1 LRTGLNLT
9 KAQIKSL
16 VEDYRAGKTI
26 AHCCVKYDI
35 TRSTLYR
42 CLRKYD
48 DEYLKG
54 QKTDAYYRIE
64 CQRLKDALAEAIL
77 ERNELRA
84 MLANTSNG

>member
-1 LRTGLNLT
+1 M
-9 KAQIKSL
+9 AQIKSL

-48 DEYLKG
+48 EEYLIG
-54 QKTDAYYRIE
+54 RKTDAYYRIE
-64 CQRLKDALAEAIL
+64 CQRLKDALAEVTL
-77 ERNELRA
+77 ERNELRSQLETA
-84 MLANTSNG
+84 KKHGGA